1 MMPDEFRHSLYYLG
15 IALKRSTLY
24 ITPPKHI
31 SYNQAEQYALPIKP
45 YDTEPRYA
53 VCWRNV
59 ALVAVNNSEYRQ
71 LEQFLTDYRSPLTN
85 HMKQVAWQGSEVE
98 YYQSA
103 RQWAYIQHCLT
114 AGSLKRLSFFLY
126 SKWFKQRIHVLCKHI
141 FNRR

>member
-1 MMPDEFRHSLYYLG
+1 MMPDEFRYSLYYLG

-53 VCWRNV
+53 LCWRGV
-59 ALVAVNNSEYRQ
+59 ALMAMSDFEYRQ
-71 LEQFLTDYRSPLTN
+71 LEQFLIAHRSPLTR
-85 HMKQVAWQGSEVE
+85 HMKQTAWQGSEAG
-98 YYQSA
+98 YYVST

-114 AGSLKRLSFFLY
+114 TGSLKRLSFFLHGE
-126 SKWFKQRIHVLCKHI
+126 WLKQRILARCQHI